1 MFDSVLYIL
10 LNVLNRYDSVKQSNS
25 EIIKL

>member
-1 MFDSVLYIL
+1 MFDSVFYIL

>member
-10 LNVLNRYDSVKQSNS
+10 LNVLNRYDSVKQSNG